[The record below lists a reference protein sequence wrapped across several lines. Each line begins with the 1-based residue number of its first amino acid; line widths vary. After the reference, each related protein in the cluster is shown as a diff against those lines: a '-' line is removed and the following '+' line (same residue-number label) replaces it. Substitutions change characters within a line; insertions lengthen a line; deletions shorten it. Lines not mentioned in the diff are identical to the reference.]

1 MKKTKTKIKDN
12 IKLFV
17 GNFVTNVKGKIK
29 GDGIKHLKKFHSQ
42 SREVATCK
50 EYQL

>member
-1 MKKTKTKIKDN
+1 MKKTKPKIKDN

-29 GDGIKHLKKFHSQ
+29 GEDKTLKKFHTQ
-42 SREVATCK
+42 TREVAVCK